1 MLRATSLSRRLL
13 LAASV
18 FIGAALVIAGVIL
31 FFVLH
36 RFVQGQVDQRLDTQ
50 IAFLSSLLKSQ
61 DGVLTLSGNAD
72 GPPFDGHPRGWYWE
86 TIGPNNTLR
95 SRALGGKDLD
105 ISKLA
110 VHPPPPPP
118 PPPPPLAE
126 DRPPP
131 PASRPAPADDIGPD
145 QQRLHFRILRTT
157 FSGMPITIVATAPR
171 AAVLGPLREAM
182 TTLAISL
189 LVLAVAL
196 VLAMLFQVRL
206 GLQPLERLRRSIAE
220 VRAGNSERV
229 VGVQP
234 REVQPLVSELNSL
247 LEQNA
252 RNLERARRHVANLA
266 HGLKT
271 PLATLAVAL
280 PKDKRGTEMHDLV
293 DLMER
298 RIRHHLGRARTAAL
312 NGPTRA
318 RTVLAPRINDLGAV
332 LRKVH
337 ADKKVD
343 LSVDIA
349 GDLVAA
355 CEEQDF
361 DEIAGN
367 LLDNAFQWSCGKVDV
382 HARIKDGH
390 SIVLSIEDDGPGFD
404 LEQVSQV
411 LRPGQRLDERAP
423 GFGFGLSITRELAEL
438 YGGSLEFGKAPAG
451 GVRVLV
457 TLPKAP
463 NGDRQTTTSSP

>member
-18 FIGAALVIAGVIL
+18 FIGAALVIVGVIL

-50 IAFLSSLLKSQ
+50 IAFLSSLLRSQ
-61 DGVLTLSGNAD
+61 NGVLALAGDAD

-95 SRALGGKDLD
+95 SQALGGKDLD
-105 ISKLA
+105 VSKFA
-110 VHPPPPPP
+110 VHPPPPP

-157 FSGMPITIVATAPR
+157 LSGMPITIIATAPR

-189 LVLAVAL
+189 LVLAIAL
-196 VLAMLFQVRL
+196 VLAMLLQVRL

-220 VRAGNSERV
+220 VRAGSSERV

-234 REVQPLVSELNSL
+234 REVQPLVLELNSL

-252 RNLERARRHVANLA
+252 INLERARRHVANLA

-280 PKDKRGTEMHDLV
+280 PKDKRGTEMHKLV

-298 RIRHHLGRARTAAL
+298 RIRHHLGRARAAAL

-318 RTVLAPRINDLGAV
+318 RSVLGPRINDLGAV

-337 ADKKVD
+337 ADKQVD
-343 LSVDIA
+343 FSVDIA
-349 GDLVAA
+349 SDLAVA
-355 CEEQDF
+355 CEDQDF
-361 DEIAGN
+361 DEMAGN
-367 LLDNAFQWSCGKVDV
+367 LLDNAFQWSRRKVDV
-382 HARIKDGH
+382 HASMKDGN

-438 YGGSLEFGKAPAG
+438 YGGSLELGKSPAG

-457 TLPKAP
+457 TLPKAL
-463 NGDRQTTTSSP
+463 NEVE